1 MKSEMTNSCIKLF
14 KKTLL
19 TDSHNCNLA
28 TVEGI
33 GPWPTPK
40 LKFSFAIKFSSKRQD
55 QIIYLFTNGF
65 IYFINDPNLLAELI

>member
-28 TVEGI
+28 TDEGI

-40 LKFSFAIKFSSKRQD
+40 LKFSFAINFPLKGR
-55 QIIYLFTNGF
+55 IR
-65 IYFINDPNLLAELI
+65 